1 MPTDWASKQ
10 ILVFQ
15 GLISGRI
22 SVMSTVSAVSDK
34 RKIYLIN
41 HDPIEHLNRIQ
52 VIHALGKFVVEQT
65 IREFRNGAYN
75 DGVLGELYSLEEQ
88 ARRRLYSDEYYL
100 ELLVPVTAILD
111 ILENDRVMIKSGFTP
126 QVLAL
131 RTLQDKN
138 YAYDQEK
145 TVFHREKESRAW
157 PNTGLASSARSH
169 GYSSHHYHSKR
180 EFKHES
186 VLVRSHS

>member
-1 MPTDWASKQ
+1 M
-10 ILVFQ
+10 V
-15 GLISGRI
+15 
-22 SVMSTVSAVSDK
+22 TVSASSDK

-52 VIHALGKFVVEQT
+52 VVHALGKFVVEQT

-75 DGVLGELYSLEEQ
+75 DGVLGELYSMEEQ

-100 ELLVPVTAILD
+100 ELLVPISSVLD
-111 ILENDRVMIKSGFTP
+111 VLANDRVLIKSGFTP
-126 QVLAL
+126 QILAL

-145 TVFHREKESRAW
+145 KVFHREKESRTFLSAATQTQVRTHKHFS
-157 PNTGLASSARSH
+157 PHFNTKRS
-169 GYSSHHYHSKR
+169 GHHDSTI
-180 EFKHES
+180 
-186 VLVRSHS
+186 VRSHS